1 MISDICGEKRLWM
14 DVDGLRIVFVLA
26 RSQLKVDRI
35 GEAGWLAVIDK
46 PVFEPSLM
54 GSLNLRVGEP

>member
-1 MISDICGEKRLWM
+1 M
-14 DVDGLRIVFVLA
+14 DVDGLRIVFMLA
-26 RSQLKVDRI
+26 RSQLKVNRI
-35 GEAGWLAVIDK
+35 GEAGWQAVIDK